1 MILSR
6 RVALGGVQ
14 LDELHDAIV
23 IRGVDTGV
31 THNTTG
37 AVSRMGG
44 FGQRMT
50 GEHWDSLDVIVRF
63 AIDITKR
70 QMEERKAVFDAVI
83 AWARRKGWLTF
94 NYMTN
99 RRIWVDSVVYPSAGD
114 AWDWTNEYTITFR
127 AYNVP
132 FWTEETPNQAVID
145 LSSGGRTWIDVNGN
159 VDSVLDV
166 TFQNRS
172 GMEIP
177 NFTVTANGNT
187 ISLTGIALGGSET
200 LTISHG
206 TDGLLRIFAGSR
218 SVYANY
224 TGADDLFVQPGR
236 LPVDF
241 SATRA
246 GKLTVHSYGRW
257 MA

>member
-44 FGQRMT
+44 FGQRVT

-63 AIDITKR
+63 AIDIPKR
-70 QMEERKAVFDAVI
+70 QMESRKAVFDAVI
-83 AWARRKGWLTF
+83 AWARRKGWLTI

-99 RRIWVDSVVYPSAGD
+99 RRIWVDYVVYPSAGD

-159 VDSVLDV
+159 AESVLDV

-206 TDGLLRIFAGSR
+206 TDGLLRITAGGR
-218 SVYANY
+218 SVLDRR
-224 TGADDLFVQPGR
+224 TGADDLYVLPGTNA
-236 LPVDF
+236 VTIQSD
-241 SATRA
+241 RA
-246 GKLTVHSYGRW
+246 GTLTVRSYGRYV
-257 MA
+257 